1 MVKPED
7 VDHECRNT
15 IVKLRGQFLR
25 IQKVVKEIE
34 KDLEELDKRLER
46 LECAIKPED
55 PYP

>member
-1 MVKPED
+1 MEKVDE

-15 IVKLRGQFLR
+15 IVKLRGQFHR

-34 KDLEELDKRLER
+34 KDLEELDKRLEK
-46 LECAIKPED
+46 LEDAITCD